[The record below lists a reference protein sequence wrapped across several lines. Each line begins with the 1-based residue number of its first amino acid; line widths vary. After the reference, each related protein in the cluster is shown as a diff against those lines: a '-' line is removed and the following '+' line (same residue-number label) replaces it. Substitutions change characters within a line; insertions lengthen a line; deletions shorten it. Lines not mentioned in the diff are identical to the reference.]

1 MNVDDNAPAT
11 KADLSALEERIL
23 KRIEKSET
31 NLLLALSQ
39 MVGFRRDLPK
49 GERSFGAQLR

>member
-1 MNVDDNAPAT
+1 MNVDDNAQAT
-11 KADLSALEERIL
+11 KADLNALEERIL

-39 MVGFRRDLPK
+39 MIAFRRDLPQD
-49 GERSFGAQLR
+49 ERSFGAQL